1 MKLGPVMQD
10 TPVIFDRII
19 TNIGEGFDEYS
30 SHFVCRTNG
39 TYVFMT
45 HILGQNNKDVYA
57 WIMMN
62 NKHKVPLHGDSRAG
76 YGTGSQSIILHL
88 KYDDHV
94 WIQLS
99 KDSGLLNDYST
110 FSGYLL
116 FEDWYIEPGVGGISP
131 ASEGAGD
138 PLGYRGWEGS
148 SRAP

>member
-1 MKLGPVMQD
+1 MAFSVVRSVKLGPVMQD
-10 TPVIFDRII
+10 TPVIFDRVV

-30 SHFVCRTNG
+30 SHFVCRVNG

-57 WIMMN
+57 WVMLN
-62 NKHKVPLHGDSRAG
+62 NKHKVPLHGDGRAG

-94 WIQLS
+94 WLQLS

-110 FSGYLL
+110 FSGFLL
-116 FEDWYIEPGVGGISP
+116 FED
-131 ASEGAGD
+131 
-138 PLGYRGWEGS
+138 
-148 SRAP
+148 